1 MSAELKGTW
10 TQASSHTFCPCTRVL
25 LKITRLC
32 LGTPIYR
39 NLTWV
44 LLVCRSSVAELAP
57 NAQGLVNAFGI
68 PEHLVAAPI
77 AADWETYNAVDNRGE
92 LLNIAF

>member
-1 MSAELKGTW
+1 MS
-10 TQASSHTFCPCTRVL
+10 QARGSSL
-25 LKITRLC
+25 LAQSLVSV
-32 LGTPIYR
+32 PI
-39 NLTWV
+39 LSSQTV
-44 LLVCRSSVAELAP
+44 CDLVCSILHDRLFLACRSAVAELAP